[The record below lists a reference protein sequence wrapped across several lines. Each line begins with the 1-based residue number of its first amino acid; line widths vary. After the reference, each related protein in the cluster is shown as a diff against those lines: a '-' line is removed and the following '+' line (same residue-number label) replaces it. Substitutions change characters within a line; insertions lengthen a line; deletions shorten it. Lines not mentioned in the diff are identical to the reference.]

1 MLTKIAMMLFVDSQI
16 LKCKKI
22 PASSKPQISVL
33 TDRDFTFY
41 YLLYLP
47 LIIYLCPKYVRVL

>member
-1 MLTKIAMMLFVDSQI
+1 MLTKIAMMLFVSSQI
-16 LKCKKI
+16 LERKKI
-22 PASSKPQISVL
+22 PASLKPQIAVL

-41 YLLYLP
+41 YLLCLP